1 MFFAGVDIAKKQHEV
16 CVLNA
21 DGEQVLSMPVTNS
34 VAGTERLLQ
43 AIHNRISPDPGLV
56 TFCMEATG
64 HYWLALYSFLTQRG
78 YTVHVV
84 NPIQSDAARDLYIR
98 KSKTDRKDAYIL
110 ADLMRMNKTQ
120 PTSMASEPVLRLQ
133 TLSRTRFAFVDQV
146 SSLKQRVLGILD
158 RIFPEYP
165 QCFSDVFIKTS
176 RELLKTFST
185 PEELAEVDL
194 SELAEFLAE
203 HSRGRL
209 GAERARQVQS
219 YAQSTFG
226 ISIAVDA
233 FALELKLLLDQIEF
247 IENQIS
253 AIEQAID
260 EAMAELAAVN
270 QPQALPKGVYHVIE
284 TIPGIGRVLAA
295 AIIGETGEID
305 RFASARKYVAFAG
318 LDATV
323 RESGQFAG
331 TRNRMSKRGS
341 PHLRRAIWLA
351 AINAR
356 RFNPEL
362 RAYYEAKRAEG
373 KHVGVATGAVARR
386 LAHLIHAL
394 WRYQRVFD
402 PDYRWAPSRAD
413 ANT

>member
-394 WRYQRVFD
+394 WRDQRVFD

-413 ANT
+413 TNT

>member
-34 VAGTERLLQ
+34 VAGTERLVQ

-373 KHVGVATGAVARR
+373 KHVGVSTGAVARR

-394 WRYQRVFD
+394 WRDQRVFD

>member
-1 MFFAGVDIAKKQHEV
+1 MFFAGVDIAKKQHDV

-394 WRYQRVFD
+394 WRDQRVFD

-413 ANT
+413 TNT

>member
-185 PEELAEVDL
+185 PEELAL

-394 WRYQRVFD
+394 WRDQRVFD